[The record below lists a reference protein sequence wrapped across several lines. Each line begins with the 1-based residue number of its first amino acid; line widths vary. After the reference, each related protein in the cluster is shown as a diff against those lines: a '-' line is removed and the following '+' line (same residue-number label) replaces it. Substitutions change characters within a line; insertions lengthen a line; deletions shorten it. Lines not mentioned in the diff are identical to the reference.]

1 MNIQAYLTPR
11 IVEECLELLKQH
23 NGEARLIAG
32 GTDLML
38 WLKRKKY
45 NPKVLID
52 ITEIEKFSLLRISNR
67 VLEIGAAD
75 THAKVALH
83 PKVRALTPVL
93 AEACASVGSPQI
105 RNVATVVGN
114 VVSAQPAADAAVAL
128 VALGAYAEIIS
139 PGGTRTEPVE
149 ELYAGVGRYRVDST
163 REIVSR
169 VFLKVPG
176 PGSGSAFMRFA
187 PRKALS
193 LPVVNVA
200 VVISTEGGLIT
211 EARITVGPVAD
222 RPFRP
227 LKAESFLSGVPV
239 NDERVFHEA
248 AELANQ
254 DVNPRD
260 SLLRGSS
267 QYRHQLVK
275 VLVRRTLQ
283 AAAERAAAGRWE
295 GLS

>member
-1 MNIQAYLTPR
+1 MTIRAYLTPR
-11 IVEECLELLKQH
+11 TVEECLELLRQH

-38 WLKRKKY
+38 WLKRKKHD
-45 NPKVLID
+45 PKVLID
-52 ITEIEKFSLLRISNR
+52 ITEIEKFSLLGVRSGE
-67 VLEIGAAD
+67 LEIGAAD
-75 THAKVALH
+75 THARVALH
-83 PKVRALTPVL
+83 TEVRALAPVL

-128 VALGAYAEIIS
+128 VALGACADIIS
-139 PGGTRTEPVE
+139 PGGIRTEPVE
-149 ELYAGVGRYRVDST
+149 ELYAGVGRCRVDSA
-163 REIVSR
+163 REILGR
-169 VFLKVPG
+169 VFLKIPG

-200 VVISTEGGLIT
+200 AVIFTGGGLVT
-211 EARITVGPVAD
+211 EARIAIGPVAD

-227 LKAESFLSGVPV
+227 LKAERFLSGVPV
-239 NDERVFHEA
+239 KDQRVFYEA
-248 AELANQ
+248 AEVAGRE
-254 DVNPRD
+254 VNPRD

-267 QYRHQLVK
+267 LYRRQLVK
-275 VLVRRTLQ
+275 VLVRRALE
-283 AAAERAAAGRWE
+283 AAAERAAAGRGE
-295 GLS
+295 GLC